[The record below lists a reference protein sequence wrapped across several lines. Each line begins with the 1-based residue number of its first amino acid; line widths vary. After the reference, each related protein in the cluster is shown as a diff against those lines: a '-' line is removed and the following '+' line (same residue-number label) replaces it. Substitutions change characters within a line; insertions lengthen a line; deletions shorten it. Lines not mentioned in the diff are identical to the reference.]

1 VEGEGEGEPV
11 LVVELELLLE
21 AEVERQTECHPKFG
35 NLLVASLQPFFV
47 LLESPVL
54 EHLIRPKCNNR

>member
-1 VEGEGEGEPV
+1 MILPEGVVEGEGEGEPV
-11 LVVELELLLE
+11 LVVELVELELLLE

-47 LLESPVL
+47 LLESPWK
-54 EHLIRPKCNNR
+54 I

>member
-1 VEGEGEGEPV
+1 MILPEGVMEGEGEGEPV

-47 LLESPVL
+47 LLESP
-54 EHLIRPKCNNR
+54 